1 RPGSA
6 LTYGPCLP
14 LGCFLLRGSIMGS
27 NEEGASSEGRESL
40 GSLSGSTPTD
50 RSGTPTPSNMGVSHG
65 KKRDVPSFPDGSEA
79 HQSSSGFESSS
90 APRTPQTV
98 EQHRA
103 PSLQSEEDEEEE
115 EEEEGSNLI
124 RPQKPLSPLKASK
137 SHRELHKELRMT
149 HTRKVLREEKSE
161 LQRALEKRRWEQRI
175 KASRDQDEETKKRSP
190 LYQELTK
197 RHQRLEMLEGERRQ
211 QQEGPEFLR
220 VRERLRKIPVL
231 DLGE

>member
-1 RPGSA
+1 DSLHSCYQSFQGLEPPTTTGSPPR
-6 LTYGPCLP
+6 LHVQHL
-14 LGCFLLRGSIMGS
+14 
-27 NEEGASSEGRESL
+27 
-40 GSLSGSTPTD
+40 
-50 RSGTPTPSNMGVSHG
+50 
-65 KKRDVPSFPDGSEA
+65 
-79 HQSSSGFESSS
+79 HQLFC
-90 APRTPQTV
+90 
-98 EQHRA
+98 
-103 PSLQSEEDEEEE
+103 D
-115 EEEEGSNLI
+115 NLI

-149 HTRKVLREEKSE
+149 HTRSGRRRAREKSE

>member
-1 RPGSA
+1 MCKAPWQRSDVRTLSSTWLLPPAGLHHGFKRRGGFIRGEGEPRQPEREHPDRP
-6 LTYGPCLP
+6 
-14 LGCFLLRGSIMGS
+14 
-27 NEEGASSEGRESL
+27 
-40 GSLSGSTPTD
+40 
-50 RSGTPTPSNMGVSHG
+50 
-65 KKRDVPSFPDGSEA
+65 KRDSDTEQHGSE
-79 HQSSSGFESSS
+79 SWKEGFESSS